1 MARFLTKEEEK
12 TIVAAIKEAENNTS
26 GEVRVHIEDRCK
38 ANDAIT
44 RAKEVFA
51 DLNMHETELKNG
63 VIIYIATK
71 DHKMAIWGDEGIHEK
86 VGQDF
91 WNSEIELMKKYFQA
105 DDYESGLRDAIL
117 LVGQKLKEFF
127 PYQSDDVNELD
138 DEISYGENGDA

>member
-1 MARFLTKEEEK
+1 M
-12 TIVAAIKEAENNTS
+12 AAIKEAENNTS

-38 ANDAIT
+38 ADDAIT

-117 LVGQKLKEFF
+117 LVGQKLREFF